1 MTKQLKEEQVKH
13 IAKLA
18 NLQLSKQ
25 ETKEFQKQLTETLD
39 FIAHL
44 NQIDTEKVSPT
55 SQVSGNKNVFRQ
67 DIIKPSQ
74 SQAETLANAKS
85 YKGYFVIKAIF

>member
-1 MTKQLKEEQVKH
+1 MKQLSEEQVRH

-18 NLQLSKQ
+18 NLQLSK
-25 ETKEFQKQLTETLD
+25 EEIAEFQKQLAETLG

-44 NQIDTEKVSPT
+44 NQIDTKKNSPT
-55 SQVSGNKNVFRQ
+55 SQISGNKNVFRQ
-67 DIIKPSQ
+67 DIVKQSQ
-74 SQAETLANAKS
+74 SQEETLAGAKS